1 MGQASE
7 GNEQVVQMVDESD
20 LDGIDFAQSALPLGV
35 RLARKE
41 DEGPVL
47 ALDAQDWAVLRKL
60 LTMPIQ
66 IYETGE
72 RVRAVDE
79 SNALQMLARWAG
91 AAVKW
96 YARSETIARGQ
107 AVEPWTEE
115 PKR

>member
-1 MGQASE
+1 M
-7 GNEQVVQMVDESD
+7 EQFAEEVVTMVDESD
-20 LDGIDFAQSALPLGV
+20 LDLVDFSQSALPLGV

-60 LTMPIQ
+60 LTTPLP

-72 RVRAVDE
+72 KVRAVDE
-79 SNALQMLARWAG
+79 SNSLQMLARWAG

-96 YARSETIARGQ
+96 YAKKGVVSRSQ
-107 AVEPWTEE
+107 VVEPWTEE
-115 PKR
+115 PRRG